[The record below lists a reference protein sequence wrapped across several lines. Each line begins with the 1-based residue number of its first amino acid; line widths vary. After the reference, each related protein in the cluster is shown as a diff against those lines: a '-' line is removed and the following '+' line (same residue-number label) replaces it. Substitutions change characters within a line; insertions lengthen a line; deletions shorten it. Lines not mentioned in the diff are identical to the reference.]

1 MAYFAISRVRLRKH
15 RGRDCP
21 TWHFHS
27 FCACVYNRCLP
38 IRGENDHLFALYE
51 SILKRMTWRKFFVF
65 CLIFKKMSKL
75 TRLNS
80 KLPSSSHSYQ
90 DWTFI
95 SDVHGLILVTS
106 VVPSTSKYTR
116 QKNISNPAPVLFLVK
131 NLVSQKQKSE
141 KINKE
146 QKIFVVRVL
155 VLLKKSSRMLEGKT
169 TNANQSIN
177 QSVN

>member
-1 MAYFAISRVRLRKH
+1 MAYVAFSRVTLRKH
-15 RGRDCP
+15 WGRDCP
-21 TWHFHS
+21 TSHFHS

-38 IRGENDHLFALYE
+38 IRGEDDHLFALYE
-51 SILKRMTWRKFFVF
+51 SILKRMTCANFFVF
-65 CLIFKKMSKL
+65 FLNFKKKMSKL

-95 SDVHGLILVTS
+95 SDVHGLILGTS

-116 QKNISNPAPVLFLVK
+116 QKNIFNPAPVLVLVK

-141 KINKE
+141 NNE
-146 QKIFVVRVL
+146 QKIVVVRVL
-155 VLLKKSSRMLEGKT
+155 VLLKKSSTMLEGKT
-169 TNANQSIN
+169 ANANQSIN
-177 QSVN
+177 QSIS

>member
-1 MAYFAISRVRLRKH
+1 MAYVAISRVRLRKH
-15 RGRDCP
+15 WGRDCP
-21 TWHFHS
+21 TLHFHS

-51 SILKRMTWRKFFVF
+51 SILKRMTWRKFFFF

-95 SDVHGLILVTS
+95 SDVHGLILGTS

-116 QKNISNPAPVLFLVK
+116 QKNIFNPAPVLLLAK
-131 NLVSQKQKSE
+131 NLVSPPPPKKA
-141 KINKE
+141 KIMNK
-146 QKIFVVRVL
+146 KLSWFVY
-155 VLLKKSSRMLEGKT
+155 
-169 TNANQSIN
+169 
-177 QSVN
+177 

>member
-1 MAYFAISRVRLRKH
+1 
-15 RGRDCP
+15 
-21 TWHFHS
+21 
-27 FCACVYNRCLP
+27 
-38 IRGENDHLFALYE
+38 
-51 SILKRMTWRKFFVF
+51 
-65 CLIFKKMSKL
+65 MSKL

-131 NLVSQKQKSE
+131 NLVYQKQKSE
-141 KINKE
+141 NNE
-146 QKIFVVRVL
+146 QKIVVVRVL
-155 VLLKKSSRMLEGKT
+155 VLLKKSSTMLEGKT
-169 TNANQSIN
+169 ANANQSIN
-177 QSVN
+177 QSINQSVSGM